1 MQTFSNMRRS
11 GSYKQTL
18 LGIALFATLY
28 AYESLASM
36 TIWLPP
42 LIGVCL
48 VLFMKFDKEDRF
60 YSFIAL
66 LFGVALIESENN
78 LPLGMLLGLF
88 LFLALLVVPSIQTL
102 LNTPKLAKAS
112 YVALAYLG
120 LYIVAMILDIATGSN
135 VTPPF
140 FIVLYYLVI
149 EIVIVMFL

>member
-18 LGIALFATLY
+18 LGVALFIGLY

-48 VLFMKFDKEDRF
+48 GLFMKFDKEDRF
-60 YSFIAL
+60 YSFMAL

-78 LPLGMLLGLF
+78 LPMGMLLGLF
-88 LFLALLVVPSIQTL
+88 VFLALLVVPSIQTF
-102 LNTPKLAKAS
+102 LNTPKFAKAS

-120 LYIVAMILDIATGSN
+120 LYIVAMILDIATGSSI
-135 VTPPF
+135 TPPF
-140 FIVLYYLVI
+140 FIMLYYVAI

>member
-18 LGIALFATLY
+18 LGITLFATLY

-48 VLFMKFDKEDRF
+48 VLFMKFDKEDEF

-120 LYIVAMILDIATGSN
+120 LYIVAVMIDIATGSN

-140 FIVLYYLVI
+140 FIVLYCLVI

>member
-18 LGIALFATLY
+18 LGVALFIGLY

-48 VLFMKFDKEDRF
+48 GLFMKFDTEDRF

-66 LFGVALIESENN
+66 LFGIALIESENN
-78 LPLGMLLGLF
+78 LPLGMLIGLF
-88 LFLALLVVPSIQTL
+88 LFLTLFVVPRIQSI

-120 LYIVAMILDIATGSN
+120 FYVVALVLDSTMASSIAPSLWIL
-135 VTPPF
+135 
-140 FIVLYYLVI
+140 LYYLAL

>member
-1 MQTFSNMRRS
+1 MRRS

-42 LIGVCL
+42 LIGVVCL

-60 YSFIAL
+60 DSFIAL

-102 LNTPKLAKAS
+102 LIILLNLSKQ
-112 YVALAYLG
+112 
-120 LYIVAMILDIATGSN
+120 AMS
-135 VTPPF
+135 P
-140 FIVLYYLVI
+140 
-149 EIVIVMFL
+149 